1 MSYGELL
8 RSVPEALR
16 NAYRQYETA
25 SKKYL
30 DTIWSLEFNRTCI
43 NEGILPN
50 YTKFRCYDPAV
61 KSTETTLKYRKY
73 LVNREIECKTELKL
87 NLEQKKHVLFQAI
100 ESFPL
105 EGDLKDPVTLAL
117 NSILDNYSNI
127 TKTRIVKKLNS
138 LYHGRHTVGPSDSI
152 CVKTENPTFI
162 NLSKYEL
169 TPDEKEFLSL
179 GLNCHIRPK
188 YDKVQKQVEIE
199 MLYQSLLKL
208 EENKKIEIKT
218 GLADQLKGESRKHR
232 NSKESSILTPMLIK
246 AAKKLKSNEDIV
258 IRRADKSPTYVI
270 LNKDD
275 YMNKI
280 KEILSDPTKF
290 KCIGRDPCKTL
301 KQNVNGVIDKVNA
314 VRGDLKLDKIIGDYQ
329 PGYMYGNVKTHKN
342 GNPLRPIIS
351 QIPTPT
357 YQLAKT
363 LNQII
368 SPYIPKD
375 YLLNS
380 TKDFIDIL
388 RTSPCN
394 GIIASLDVQSLF
406 TNVPIDE
413 TIDIIVHNVSNH
425 PHLPVPKIPLTLL
438 RRLLELCTKE
448 APFRSPDGKLYV
460 QIEGVAMG
468 SPLGPTFANFYMGE
482 IEKRVFESD
491 ANKPSLYARYVDD
504 IFVQVTDEK
513 EIKLLQKSFQKK
525 SVLEFTYEMNVDGK
539 LPFLDVLVDTSE
551 KTFHTSVYQ
560 KPTNTGHCLNAK
572 SECAEKY
579 KDSVITNYL
588 NRAYKIST
596 SWAAFHSEVQRIK
609 QVLVNNNYS
618 NAKVDSHVKK
628 FIDNKLSLD
637 KQPRTPKYLNVFY
650 KNQTHSN
657 YKIEERVIKNLVM
670 NNTKCVDEN
679 SKQKVIFYYQNK
691 RTHNLVLKNNT
702 APPPPPLQQC
712 NVVYQ
717 FQCPLPHSKAENYIG
732 CTTTTLS
739 RRLTMH
745 RQNGSILKHF
755 TDVHDRKPTR
765 DELIENTT
773 IIGREVTKYRLAVKE
788 ALIILNTEPSL
799 NIQFDNFSTIL
810 KLYSNQHHTHI
821 APVPNLPSLP
831 TNLKESVSRSPT
843 CPIDFQNSLTVDKHI
858 NKVTLVINN
867 SSQPSPPPC
876 TPPTPPSFLFM
887 DPCNSSKCETI
898 HSSPK
903 PAKEYQLNESQ
914 SELDDMEEVL
924 LRFGIEYSKL
934 VQVPLADYQWMN
946 FGHVLTPIRPLNSQA
961 FDSNKIE
968 QEDRALSPTI
978 SQRIRTLRRK
988 ARNNN
993 TTQTWS

>member
-1 MSYGELL
+1 
-8 RSVPEALR
+8 
-16 NAYRQYETA
+16 
-25 SKKYL
+25 
-30 DTIWSLEFNRTCI
+30 
-43 NEGILPN
+43 
-50 YTKFRCYDPAV
+50 
-61 KSTETTLKYRKY
+61 
-73 LVNREIECKTELKL
+73 
-87 NLEQKKHVLFQAI
+87 
-100 ESFPL
+100 
-105 EGDLKDPVTLAL
+105 
-117 NSILDNYSNI
+117 
-127 TKTRIVKKLNS
+127 
-138 LYHGRHTVGPSDSI
+138 
-152 CVKTENPTFI
+152 
-162 NLSKYEL
+162 
-169 TPDEKEFLSL
+169 
-179 GLNCHIRPK
+179 
-188 YDKVQKQVEIE
+188 
-199 MLYQSLLKL
+199 
-208 EENKKIEIKT
+208 
-218 GLADQLKGESRKHR
+218 
-232 NSKESSILTPMLIK
+232 
-246 AAKKLKSNEDIV
+246 
-258 IRRADKSPTYVI
+258 
-270 LNKDD
+270 
-275 YMNKI
+275 
-280 KEILSDPTKF
+280 
-290 KCIGRDPCKTL
+290 
-301 KQNVNGVIDKVNA
+301 
-314 VRGDLKLDKIIGDYQ
+314 
-329 PGYMYGNVKTHKN
+329 
-342 GNPLRPIIS
+342 
-351 QIPTPT
+351 
-357 YQLAKT
+357 
-363 LNQII
+363 
-368 SPYIPKD
+368 
-375 YLLNS
+375 
-380 TKDFIDIL
+380 
-388 RTSPCN
+388 
-394 GIIASLDVQSLF
+394 
-406 TNVPIDE
+406 
-413 TIDIIVHNVSNH
+413 
-425 PHLPVPKIPLTLL
+425 
-438 RRLLELCTKE
+438 
-448 APFRSPDGKLYV
+448 
-460 QIEGVAMG
+460 
-468 SPLGPTFANFYMGE
+468 
-482 IEKRVFESD
+482 
-491 ANKPSLYARYVDD
+491 
-504 IFVQVTDEK
+504 
-513 EIKLLQKSFQKK
+513 
-525 SVLEFTYEMNVDGK
+525 MNVDGK

-739 RRLTMH
+739 RHLTMH
-745 RQNGSILKHF
+745 RQNGSILKYF

-867 SSQPSPPPC
+867 SLQPSPPPC